1 MFFACSLSEDGRGGV
16 VERKVFVVAF
26 IASPLVVGKAPL
38 VGTSAPVVPLQ
49 KEDPS
54 AAPVVTLVPLSAADA
69 TSTRADLIILSS
81 DSEDE
86 VDWEALATE
95 DEVDWGA
102 LAIEDDD
109 DVEYVGSGSPA
120 RN

>member
-1 MFFACSLSEDGRGGV
+1 MVESSSGRSSS
-16 VERKVFVVAF
+16 
-26 IASPLVVGKAPL
+26 SPLLLAPPVVGKAPL
-38 VGTSAPVVPLQ
+38 VGTSAPVVPMQ
-49 KEDPS
+49 KKEDPS

-69 TSTRADLIILSS
+69 TSTRADLIVLSS

-86 VDWEALATE
+86 VDWEALAAE

-102 LAIEDDD
+102 LAVEDDD
-109 DVEYVGSGSPA
+109 DVESVGSGSPA